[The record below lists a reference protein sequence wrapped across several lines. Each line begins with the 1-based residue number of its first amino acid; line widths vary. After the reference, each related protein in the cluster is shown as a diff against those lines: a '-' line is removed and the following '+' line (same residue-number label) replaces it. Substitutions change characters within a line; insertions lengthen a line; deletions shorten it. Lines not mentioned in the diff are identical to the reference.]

1 MIIVLRI
8 IINKNNDLDHWW
20 FNMIDYEGKDVNDN
34 GNEDDSV
41 GVDNDDVEFLNGS
54 GVVVVLL
61 IMMGLIVI
69 AIVVFMM

>member
-1 MIIVLRI
+1 
-8 IINKNNDLDHWW
+8 
-20 FNMIDYEGKDVNDN
+20 MIDYEGKDVNDN